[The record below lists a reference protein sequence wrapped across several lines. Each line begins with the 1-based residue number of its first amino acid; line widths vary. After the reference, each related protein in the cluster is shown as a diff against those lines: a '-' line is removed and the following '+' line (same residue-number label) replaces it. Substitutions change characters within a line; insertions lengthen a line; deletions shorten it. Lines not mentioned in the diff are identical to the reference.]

1 MFLWMLDAGYWIL
14 DPGYLILDTCCSEAE
29 IPPCPDLGREYWI
42 LDPG

>member
-29 IPPCPDLGREYWI
+29 SALPTI
-42 LDPG
+42 